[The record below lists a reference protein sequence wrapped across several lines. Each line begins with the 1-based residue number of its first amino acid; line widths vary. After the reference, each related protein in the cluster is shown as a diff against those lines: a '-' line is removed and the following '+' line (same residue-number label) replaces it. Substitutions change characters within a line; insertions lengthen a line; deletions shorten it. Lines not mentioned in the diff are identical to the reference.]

1 MNGLEGVF
9 VLSRIIILF
18 HLKPNVMLRNVI
30 TDFDV
35 GATKFFQRLIW
46 PDTECLEHI
55 VPNLIIVDL
64 IFYVRVSGDP
74 IPTVAVKLRK
84 VWDVYCP
91 VGLFQFGNVEQRLE
105 LGSMDVK
112 RRIWILVLVDWLV
125 QNDYLIKFSV
135 ASHVDVLLPIEDLV
149 FDEVVIEWEVV
160 EMSVLNWD
168 ANDIL
173 DFLVNEVHLLL
184 LRSKPEKIFH
194 LDGGCVHGPFHNLL
208 NIFDCW
214 IHEVTR
220 KAEHNLRVKVLFSNF
235 LY

>member
-1 MNGLEGVF
+1 MNGLEDVF

-18 HLKPNVMLRNVI
+18 HLKPNIMLRNVI

-64 IFYVRVSGDP
+64 IFYVRVSGYP

-105 LGSMDVK
+105 LGSMDVE

-135 ASHVDVLLPIEDLV
+135 ASNVDVLLPIEDLV

-168 ANDIL
+168 ADDIL

-194 LDGGCVHGPFHNLL
+194 LDG
-208 NIFDCW
+208 
-214 IHEVTR
+214 
-220 KAEHNLRVKVLFSNF
+220 
-235 LY
+235 